1 MPTNPQIRAAP
12 ERFGEILNSNQLAT
26 LFLYFA
32 QFLRIIGFTEE
43 VAASAFLQDYFGA
56 WCPWSDSAIPD
67 VFQRVALENAKKY
80 DKMCAIFAAE
90 YDPLVN
96 YDRSESEVETR
107 TPNLTTSR
115 ADQTAGTD
123 SRTITKNQT
132 EHRADKPVK
141 PEGSQEEWSETTTH
155 SVAPYDSATMSAAE
169 KDVRT
174 EHGWRETETS
184 YTGDGDTDILSRNQ
198 AQNSTTT
205 ETGTETRARSLAVS
219 GNIGTMSAQ
228 NMAEQELALAE
239 KMNIFRIIEKDIAAK
254 LFLQV
259 W

>member
-1 MPTNPQIRAAP
+1 MTTT
-12 ERFGEILNSNQLAT
+12 QLET
-26 LFLYFA
+26 YFLYFLR
-32 QFLRIIGFTEE
+32 FLEVLGFTQE

-56 WCPWSDSAIPD
+56 WCPWSDDHIPA

-80 DKMCAIFAAE
+80 DKMCEIFAAE

-132 EHRADKPVK
+132 EHRADKPMVS
-141 PEGSQEEWSETTTH
+141 EGDTQGWSETTTH
-155 SVAPYDSATMSAAE
+155 SVAPYDSATMSDAE

-174 EHGWRETETS
+174 ENGWREVQTS

-205 ETGTETRARSLAVS
+205 ETGSETRARSLTVS

>member
-1 MPTNPQIRAAP
+1 MT
-12 ERFGEILNSNQLAT
+12 SNQLEVY
-26 LFLYFA
+26 FIYFA
-32 QFLRIIGFTEE
+32 DFLTTLGFSEE
-43 VAASAFLQDYFGA
+43 IAASAFLQDYFGA
-56 WCPWSDSAIPD
+56 WCPWTDEHIPN

-80 DKMCAIFAAE
+80 YKMCAIFAAQ

-123 SRTITKNQT
+123 SRTIKKNQI
-132 EHRADKPVK
+132 EHRADKPMV
-141 PEGSQEEWSETTTH
+141 PEGDTEGWSETTTH
-155 SVAPYDSATMSAAE
+155 KVAPYDSVTPSIADE
-169 KDVRT
+169 DIRT
-174 EHGWRETETS
+174 ENGWRETETS
-184 YTGDGDTDILSRNQ
+184 YTGEGDTDVLSRNQ

-205 ETGTETRARSLAVS
+205 ETGTETRARSLTVS